1 MGSQWKER
9 KWTWT
14 KHSVSVPEERDSQ
27 AEALLLLPGPL
38 SLFLV
43 VHDFPCLLRAS
54 VKVLSA
60 SFLLARHPPWRD
72 CPLLG
77 FRHSL
82 SSRCAVFR
90 CSVTSDSATPWTVA
104 PQAPLSM
111 GFPRQEY
118 WSGLPSSRGIFPTQ
132 GSNLH
137 LLYLPH
143 WQAGSLPLCHLWWS
157 VFRCC
162 IWNPGSLGF

>member
-14 KHSVSVPEERDSQ
+14 KHSVRVPEERDSQ

-38 SLFLV
+38 SLSLV
-43 VHDFPCLLRAS
+43 VHDFPCLLRVS

-111 GFPRQEY
+111 GFSRQEY
-118 WSGLPSSRGIFPTQ
+118 WNGLPCSPPGDLPNRGIKPK
-132 GSNLH
+132 SP
-137 LLYLPH
+137 YI
-143 WQAGSLPLCHLWWS
+143 AGGFFTTEL
-157 VFRCC
+157 
-162 IWNPGSLGF
+162 PGSP